1 MGVVNNNG
9 GRRVLIPL
17 ACCWLVVNVDVD
29 DDDDD
34 HMYMQEDRRRAAS
47 GGASHRQPSQRSLS
61 LLGPRPSTPS
71 TPSPVVAETGTP
83 LLSKLATLP
92 AHLQGGFDLGASLRV
107 DTPQAAI
114 KPNQAVVPSA
124 AEAAAA
130 EVAQGGGEVAEEA
143 EEGELEPGERGAD
156 WESDPEE
163 EAGSQAEPAEASG
176 RLLPDAW

>member
-1 MGVVNNNG
+1 
-9 GRRVLIPL
+9 
-17 ACCWLVVNVDVD
+17 
-29 DDDDD
+29 
-34 HMYMQEDRRRAAS
+34 MQEDRRRAGS

-83 LLSKLATLP
+83 FLSKLATLP
-92 AHLQGGFDLGASLRV
+92 AHLQGGFVLGASLRV
-107 DTPQAAI
+107 DTPQGAI
-114 KPNQAVVPSA
+114 KPNQALAAA

-163 EAGSQAEPAEASG
+163 EVGSQAEPAEASG
-176 RLLPDAW
+176 RWLRDA

>member
-1 MGVVNNNG
+1 
-9 GRRVLIPL
+9 
-17 ACCWLVVNVDVD
+17 
-29 DDDDD
+29 
-34 HMYMQEDRRRAAS
+34 MQEDRRRAGS

-71 TPSPVVAETGTP
+71 PVVAETGMP

-92 AHLQGGFDLGASLRV
+92 AHLQGGFVLGASLRV
-107 DTPQAAI
+107 DSPQGAI
-114 KPNQAVVPSA
+114 KPNQALAPSA

-156 WESDPEE
+156 WESGPEE

-176 RLLPDAW
+176 RLLPNA